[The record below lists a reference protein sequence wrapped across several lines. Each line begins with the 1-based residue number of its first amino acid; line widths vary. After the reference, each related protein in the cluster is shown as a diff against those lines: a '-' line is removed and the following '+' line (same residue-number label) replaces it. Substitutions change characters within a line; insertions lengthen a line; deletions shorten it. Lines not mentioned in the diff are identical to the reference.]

1 MPKSNEPLD
10 LKDSYLKAQNEIDAI
25 KTHVALKEQY
35 KEAARSVGN
44 SFEAASSK
52 VSQSINGFSEKAN
65 TVKQNV
71 KNQFEELLDINKITG
86 GYGNSTKY
94 ITKLLI
100 IALKN
105 TKSKISEI
113 LVEEIIKIS
122 GCDQNKQIGSTQG
135 VVTPTI
141 PPVPSP
147 FPVPPISIG
156 YAGQVI
162 YIDVKSVDIGN
173 MLKINPDSKVGAII
187 YEPKPLEVQSNPF
200 SMNKELFE
208 LIQTGEAYSTTYG
221 TKYVGSTGQPL
232 FDIQYVTE
240 KTENTILG
248 GSYTE
253 QGHFFKITII
263 NRVGIEGLVAF
274 IRDYYSTI
282 EPYEF
287 QSVISRIYDS
297 MLNCIKIEANIGMS
311 QTKDMTAFNLLIA
324 RIFGLCSDN
333 DTEINVSGISKAGE
347 IDGPINDAFF
357 NLSPI
362 DLRNIDQT
370 VSNVQ
375 NKVIQFVDC
384 GNVNIPVNSAQIIES
399 LTQLNFLDG
408 DALIKKAENLSNVI
422 SNDPLLKAVSINA
435 NIKASIDTDFVKQLI
450 QGLISALFSP
460 KIILGLIIPLKLMN
474 IDISFKSYVQF
485 MKDFSK
491 FVVNVIGRIGALFV
505 KELVDVIKR
514 DLFNLLQVIILDLAK
529 EKADKRI
536 IIVLK
541 LIQLLNTLASFISDY
556 RKCKSVIDDILK
568 FIKISLTGTL
578 FDLPLPLLYAC
589 ALLPGFSITRAN
601 INVIK
606 ELQKFGFNTGT
617 LPSGAP
623 NKDLLSK
630 QSVVKGYADEFS
642 ENNKVSIGLPPIPVG
657 LVVSSPMPVPFGK
670 CF

>member
-1 MPKSNEPLD
+1 MAKSNEPLD

-25 KTHVALKEQY
+25 KTYVALKDQY

-44 SFEAASSK
+44 SFEEASSK
-52 VSQSINGFSEKAN
+52 ISESINGFSEKAK

-135 VVTPTI
+135 VVIPSP
-141 PPVPSP
+141 PPVPPSP

-162 YIDVKSVDIGN
+162 YIDVKSVDIGKI
-173 MLKINPDSKVGAII
+173 LKINPNSKVGAII

-200 SMNKELFE
+200 SMNKELYD

-287 QSVISRIYDS
+287 QSVISRIFDS
-297 MLNCIKIEANIGMS
+297 MLNFI
-311 QTKDMTAFNLLIA
+311 LL
-324 RIFGLCSDN
+324 
-333 DTEINVSGISKAGE
+333 
-347 IDGPINDAFF
+347 
-357 NLSPI
+357 
-362 DLRNIDQT
+362 
-370 VSNVQ
+370 
-375 NKVIQFVDC
+375 
-384 GNVNIPVNSAQIIES
+384 
-399 LTQLNFLDG
+399 
-408 DALIKKAENLSNVI
+408 
-422 SNDPLLKAVSINA
+422 
-435 NIKASIDTDFVKQLI
+435 
-450 QGLISALFSP
+450 
-460 KIILGLIIPLKLMN
+460 
-474 IDISFKSYVQF
+474 
-485 MKDFSK
+485 
-491 FVVNVIGRIGALFV
+491 
-505 KELVDVIKR
+505 
-514 DLFNLLQVIILDLAK
+514 
-529 EKADKRI
+529 
-536 IIVLK
+536 
-541 LIQLLNTLASFISDY
+541 
-556 RKCKSVIDDILK
+556 
-568 FIKISLTGTL
+568 
-578 FDLPLPLLYAC
+578 
-589 ALLPGFSITRAN
+589 
-601 INVIK
+601 
-606 ELQKFGFNTGT
+606 
-617 LPSGAP
+617 
-623 NKDLLSK
+623 
-630 QSVVKGYADEFS
+630 
-642 ENNKVSIGLPPIPVG
+642 
-657 LVVSSPMPVPFGK
+657 
-670 CF
+670 